1 MLTGLS
7 VYLPE
12 SLLTVFDNLEFLIRI
27 VLAAILGAMVGLERT
42 KQQKDAGIR
51 THCIVALTSAVFMIL
66 SKYAFIDV
74 VALAGSKGA
83 DPSRIASQVVTGI
96 SFLGAGVIFK
106 NANFAIK
113 GLTTA
118 AGMWATSAIGMAI
131 GAAVGGFIA
140 DRVGRKTVFTATL
153 IIFGIANGAMALSW
167 SLGMLLGA
175 RLIIG
180 LGLGAELP
188 VASTLVSEFSP
199 TKQRGRMTVLLESFW
214 AVGWIVAAMIGYFVI
229 PNTGDWGWRWALAIG
244 ALPLLYAIVTRVHIP
259 ESVRFLEAKGREDEA
274 EKAVRYFEEAGGVA
288 PVTSPKGKPL
298 PKIKTRELFGSKY
311 LARTIA
317 IWATWFFVNFSYYGA
332 FTWMPSLLA
341 DQFGSLTKSFG
352 YTLAISIAQLP
363 GYFLAAWLVEVW
375 GRRKTLSIFLAVSA
389 VAAFAF
395 SQAGSVALVLVFGM
409 LLSASN
415 LGAWGV
421 LYAVTPEIYP
431 TRLRGAAAGA
441 AAAVGRIAAIIAP
454 LLMPWFLTL
463 SGGNKAVAFIIFAAA
478 FIIACVA
485 ALCLPERKGLD
496 LED

>member
-1 MLTGLS
+1 MAQATQLTRNERLDRLPFNKAHRRLLVASGIGWAFDAMDVGLVS
-7 VYLPE
+7 FV
-12 SLLTVFDNLEFLIRI
+12 V
-27 VLAAILGAMVGLERT
+27 AAIA
-42 KQQKDAGIR
+42 
-51 THCIVALTSAVFMIL
+51 
-66 SKYAFIDV
+66 
-74 VALAGSKGA
+74 A
-83 DPSRIASQVVTGI
+83 DPHFNLDPTHKSWVLSIGFV
-96 SFLGAGVIFK
+96 
-106 NANFAIK
+106 
-113 GLTTA
+113 
-118 AGMWATSAIGMAI
+118 GMAV
-131 GAAVGGFIA
+131 GAALGGWIA
-140 DRVGRKTVFTATL
+140 DRIGRKTVFTATL
-153 IIFGIANGAMALSW
+153 IIFGIANGVMACSW

-175 RLIIG
+175 RLVIG

-199 TKQRGRMTVLLESFW
+199 ARQRGRMTVLLESFW
-214 AVGWIVAAMIGYFVI
+214 AVGWIVAAMIGYVVI

-244 ALPLLYAIVTRVHIP
+244 ALPLLYAIVARAHVP
-259 ESVRFLEAKGREDEA
+259 ESVRFLESQGREEEA
-274 EKAVRYFEEAGGVA
+274 ERAVRWFEAAGGVE
-288 PVTSPKGKPL
+288 PVASPKGTPL
-298 PKIKTRELFGSKY
+298 PRIGARELFGGRY

-363 GYFLAAWLVEVW
+363 GYFLAAWLVEIW
-375 GRRKTLSIFLAVSA
+375 GRRRTLSVFLAVSA

-395 SQAGSVALVLVFGM
+395 SQAGSVAMVLAFGM

-441 AAAVGRIAAIIAP
+441 AAAVGRIAAIVAP
-454 LLMPWFLTL
+454 LLVPWFLTL
-463 SGGNKAVAFIIFAAA
+463 SGGSKAVAFVVFAAA
-478 FIIACVA
+478 FLLACLA
-485 ALCLPERKGLD
+485 ALCLPERRGQA

>member
-1 MLTGLS
+1 
-7 VYLPE
+7 
-12 SLLTVFDNLEFLIRI
+12 
-27 VLAAILGAMVGLERT
+27 
-42 KQQKDAGIR
+42 
-51 THCIVALTSAVFMIL
+51 
-66 SKYAFIDV
+66 
-74 VALAGSKGA
+74 
-83 DPSRIASQVVTGI
+83 
-96 SFLGAGVIFK
+96 
-106 NANFAIK
+106 
-113 GLTTA
+113 
-118 AGMWATSAIGMAI
+118 
-131 GAAVGGFIA
+131 
-140 DRVGRKTVFTATL
+140 
-153 IIFGIANGAMALSW
+153 
-167 SLGMLLGA
+167 MLLGA

-229 PNTGDWGWRWALAIG
+229 PNTGDCGWRWALAIG

-317 IWATWFFVNFSYYGA
+317 IWATWFFVNFSDHGA

-341 DQFGSLTKSFG
+341 DQFGSLTKSFR

-363 GYFLAAWLVEVW
+363 GYRLAAAWLVEVW

-463 SGGNKAVAFIIFAAA
+463 SGGNTGRGLHHLRRRLHHRLRRRPLPARTQRPRSPKTERGSIDGRTDISLHYRQNPRVPAKGTRGFCRLKAVKTAEIPRGVRRDAG
-478 FIIACVA
+478 V
-485 ALCLPERKGLD
+485 LPL
-496 LED
+496 